1 MGDFFDRLTTVVMV
15 LNALS
20 GGTFLPVVALLAI
33 VSVSSALVAMWQ
45 VRGGRRG

>member
-1 MGDFFDRLTTVVMV
+1 VDVFDKLTAAILI
-15 LNALS
+15 LNEVS

-33 VSVSSALVAMWQ
+33 VAVSSAVAALWQ